1 MYTPKHF
8 EVRDLAEMHALMDR
22 WSFATLVSDKAG
34 HLVASHLPFLIDSTQ
49 GPQGTLMSHM
59 ARANGHWRTFEQA
72 GEALVLFQGPHA
84 YISPS
89 WYTVHP
95 SVPTWNYAVVHAYGV
110 PRIVEDPERVVQI
123 LRATVTKHEAI
134 FEQPWPMDLPTAY
147 LENMMRGIVAFEIE
161 LTRIEGKHKLSQNR
175 SLIDRHGVIEA
186 LEEHDDALEHEVAQ
200 MMRETTQGD

>member
-22 WSFATLVSDKAG
+22 WSFATLVTDDAG
-34 HLVASHLPFLIDSTQ
+34 HLVASHLPFLIDSNR

-59 ARANGHWRTFEQA
+59 ARANGQWRAFDQA

-134 FEQPWPMDLPTAY
+134 FEQPWPMDLPAAY

-175 SLIDRHGVIEA
+175 SVIDRQGVIEA
-186 LEEHDDALEHEVAQ
+186 LEGHDDALEHEVAQ
-200 MMRETTQGD
+200 MMRETTHGD

>member
-22 WSFATLVSDKAG
+22 WSFATLVTDEAG
-34 HLVASHLPFLIDSTQ
+34 HLVASHLPFLIDSKQ

-59 ARANGHWRTFEQA
+59 ARANGQWRTFDQV

-123 LRATVTKHEAI
+123 LGATVTKHESI
-134 FEQPWPMDLPTAY
+134 FEQPWSMDLPAAY

-175 SLIDRHGVIEA
+175 SLNDRHGVIEA
-186 LEEHDDALEHEVAQ
+186 LEGHDDTLEHEVAQ
-200 MMRETTQGD
+200 MMRATTNGD

>member
-1 MYTPKHF
+1 MYIPKHF
-8 EVRDLAEMHALMDR
+8 EVRDLAQMHAFMDH
-22 WSFATLVSDKAG
+22 WSFATLVTDECG
-34 HLVASHLPFLIDSTQ
+34 HLVASHLPFLVDPERGTQ
-49 GPQGTLMSHM
+49 GMLISHM
-59 ARANGHWRTFEQA
+59 ARANGQWRTFEQG

-110 PRIVEDPERVVQI
+110 PRIIEEPDHVVQI
-123 LRATVTKHEAI
+123 LRTTVAKHEGR
-134 FEQPWPMDLPTAY
+134 FEKPWPMDLPAAY

-175 SLIDRHGVIEA
+175 GLVDREGVI
-186 LEEHDDALEHEVAQ
+186 DALEGHTDALERGVAE
-200 MMRETTQGD
+200 MMRTTLEE